1 MYIAK
6 EQNRWDEYLSQ
17 IMMAYRSSKQSSTGQ
32 TPNMLMLGREVTLP
46 LQVVIESPK
55 EILKTPD
62 VNEYVQEM
70 QTRMNLA
77 HEIARKTLKRK
88 TEYQKRYYDTKSRKR
103 FFTIRQPVWL
113 HDPTTRRGVCHK
125 LSPNWKGPYIIT
137 KKINDL
143 LYLVKKSPKQTPK
156 ACHIDRLLPYRGQ
169 NFPKWF
175 KSNNK

>member
-1 MYIAK
+1 
-6 EQNRWDEYLSQ
+6 
-17 IMMAYRSSKQSSTGQ
+17 MMAYRSSKQSSTGQ

-55 EILKTPD
+55 EILETPD
-62 VNEYVQEM
+62 VNEYVQEK
-70 QTRMNLA
+70 QTGMNLA

-88 TEYQKRYYDTKSRKR
+88 TEYQKRYYDTKSRKI
-103 FFTIRQPVWL
+103 FFTIGQPVWL
-113 HDPTTRRGVCHK
+113 HDPTTYHK
-125 LSPNWKGPYIIT
+125 LSPKWKGPYIIT

-169 NFPKWF
+169 TFPKWF